1 MIIKL
6 LLNTQMIWIIFI
18 KILKDIMTIYDKTRD
33 EKLQHDINTAAAA
46 KILAL
51 SLCKTVNY
59 EYPAK

>member
-1 MIIKL
+1 MILKL

-33 EKLQHDINTAAAA
+33 EKLQHDINTAAA

-51 SLCKTVNY
+51 SLCKTVRY

>member
-1 MIIKL
+1 
-6 LLNTQMIWIIFI
+6 MIWIIFI

-33 EKLQHDINTAAAA
+33 EKLQHDINTAAA

-51 SLCKTVNY
+51 SLCKTVRY